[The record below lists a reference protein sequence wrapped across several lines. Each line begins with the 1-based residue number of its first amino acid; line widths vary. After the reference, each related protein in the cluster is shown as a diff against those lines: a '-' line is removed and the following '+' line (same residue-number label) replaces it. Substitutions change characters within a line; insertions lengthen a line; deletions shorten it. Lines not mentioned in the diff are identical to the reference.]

1 SLLDES
7 LGGVAPLR
15 AGAPLFMRPLQRLLA
30 GLAMLDAPLVFFFDN
45 YHEIDNDEVAA
56 VFNELLLHAS
66 PQCHFVIA
74 SRTEPAFRYSA
85 LLINGRAQL
94 FDVDDLKLDALESA
108 QFIVRNV
115 AGVPLADEDVRLIY
129 EKTEG
134 WPIAMQLCCL
144 LVNRQKSALF
154 LRDFSGRD
162 VDLGH
167 FLNEQVFRLLDPELQ
182 KFAAQLALF
191 DNFCAELADAA
202 LQRSNSALLI

>member
-1 SLLDES
+1 
-7 LGGVAPLR
+7 
-15 AGAPLFMRPLQRLLA
+15 
-30 GLAMLDAPLVFFFDN
+30 
-45 YHEIDNDEVAA
+45 
-56 VFNELLLHAS
+56 
-66 PQCHFVIA
+66 
-74 SRTEPAFRYSA
+74 
-85 LLINGRAQL
+85 
-94 FDVDDLKLDALESA
+94 
-108 QFIVRNV
+108 
-115 AGVPLADEDVRLIY
+115 IY

-191 DNFCAELADAA
+191 HTFFAELADAA
-202 LQRSNSALLI
+202 LQRSNSALLITDLIRQKLFIYSLDRNAVWFRFHQMFREFLRGTQWRPGAGEEASIMTAAAQWSRLHARHVDAIDYAVRAKNYGLARTLMIASAQTIVRDEGLLPNLLQWSQKIPV